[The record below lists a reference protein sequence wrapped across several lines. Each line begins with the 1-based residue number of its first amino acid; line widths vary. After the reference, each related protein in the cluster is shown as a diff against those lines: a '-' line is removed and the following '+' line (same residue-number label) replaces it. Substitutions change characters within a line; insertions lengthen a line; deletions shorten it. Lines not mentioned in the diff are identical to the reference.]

1 MRPASAP
8 QEKSGRAKPYAQ
20 PYLEPDEGRMVADPI
35 VERMSPEQLRR
46 CSDATR
52 KKMEEA
58 ARRLDFVEAAQLRD
72 EMLRMQAKLEG

>member
-1 MRPASAP
+1 MGNLIQAQQQSEQRAYVETALPAA
-8 QEKSGRAKPYAQ
+8 
-20 PYLEPDEGRMVADPI
+20 LVADPI

-46 CSDATR
+46 CIDATR